1 MKQKKHIGN
10 KAFKRNIAHWRRID
24 EKRQEKLS
32 QNRLEKFIA
41 STLLCTTLLSGCT
54 YSAAQPAQDTENSI
68 TVNASVDVC
77 YPEKQYGTLIDEN
90 GEVWYFEDI
99 KLDKNNSY
107 AITYADE
114 WELISL
120 SENGKIIQLY

>member
-10 KAFKRNIAHWRRID
+10 KAFNRNIAHWRRID

-32 QNRLEKFIA
+32 QNKLKKFIA
-41 STLLCTTLLSGCT
+41 SSLLCATLLPGCT
-54 YSAAQPAQDTENSI
+54 HSSMQFPKDTENYI
-68 TVNASVDVC
+68 TVNASVDLY
-77 YPEKQYGTLIDEN
+77 YPETQYGTLIDEN

-99 KLDKNNSY
+99 ELNKNNSY
-107 AITYADE
+107 TITYGDE

-120 SENGKIIQLY
+120 SENGKIIQVY